1 MTREQ
6 IVALAGA
13 MQRAWAQRDAAGL
26 AAVHA
31 DDGVVHS
38 PMFGEVRGRAD
49 IERSYSEL
57 FRAFADWTFEP
68 QDLLIDGNRAVQV
81 FSVAAT
87 HTSDMFGMEATYRK
101 FRIQGVLIFELRDGK
116 IQTERRLYDFTS
128 LLIQVGVLKAR
139 LG

>member
-6 IVALAGA
+6 VVALAGA

-26 AAVHA
+26 AATHA
-31 DDGVVHS
+31 DDSVVHS
-38 PMFGEVRGRAD
+38 PMFGEVRGKAD
-49 IERSYSEL
+49 IERSYAEL
-57 FRAFADWTFEP
+57 FRAFGDWTFEP
-68 QDLLIDGNRAVQV
+68 QDLLIDGTRAVQV
-81 FSVAAT
+81 FTVSAT
-87 HTSDMFGMEATYRK
+87 HTSEMFGVEATNRK